1 MSFSFLT
8 SGIDV
13 NIADKYG
20 RTPLHVAAAVDYP
33 EMVQFLIL
41 RDASIGSKTYG
52 EEQTPL
58 HYAAKNDATQSLKML
73 LKYGANIEKR
83 DYKERTPLQVTLPT
97 KLN

>member
-1 MSFSFLT
+1 M
-8 SGIDV
+8 

-20 RTPLHVAAAVDYP
+20 RTPLHVASAVDYP

-41 RDASIGSKTYG
+41 HDAYIGSKTYE

-73 LKYGANIEKR
+73 LKYGANIDDK
-83 DYKERTPLQVTLPT
+83 DYKKRTSLQVHLTS
-97 KLN
+97 KIS